1 MPGWLTWTVAGLV
14 AIVGGL
20 ALLVQSPP
28 ATRWGRDWLIRQ
40 VAALQLDLVASRLDV
55 DPIARRIVVHD
66 VRLAAPGHRDDPFFT
81 ASRVAVSLPW
91 AVFRGRVR
99 IDLLEVDGGRVHL
112 LRERGVMV
120 NLPPSSGKPPPEV
133 PRRLDLRN
141 VRISWLD
148 VAYEDRTGDSDV
160 SVRGLRLSLDER
172 QQRGATAAAGT
183 LNGEWLHVRLGAR
196 ATTSGTFGGGAAFDG
211 SHLALDGL
219 TIPLPEARVVA
230 DGHVRRLLDDTR
242 FELGLKGTLDYAAL
256 SAWTPPPVP
265 VSGPGTFTGTF
276 TGPFNAYILKADFA
290 SPGLTIARATGLPLT
305 GHLELTSPRTVI
317 EPFRITMPATTA
329 SPLEGVVAGRFTYEF
344 GNSSSDMAATFR
356 DVDLDRAL
364 AAYNE
369 DPTTFAA
376 WEDGT
381 VTIRRASPA
390 DTMELHARGTS
401 RALARADRIAVDG
414 TWKADLVREQW
425 HVDHDH
431 RLLDTVRASGSMAWP
446 AADSPARSPL
456 SGPLAVEIGDV
467 GPTVRAA
474 RRSGIDLSPWL
485 MDVTGPASGTLAM
498 DGTMARMVI
507 RGRVA
512 SSSLRLPTGA
522 AATAA
527 ADIVYDG
534 DTLQATAF
542 DLTTPGASMS
552 GDVVMGMESSALKGS
567 FRASAIDLPQLAAP
581 FASLTTLSG
590 VVNMQGTIGGTTDV
604 PDVPFTVQSTPIAY
618 EDQRVGT
625 VTVDARLVGTTV
637 EFATLSVDQ
646 GPGTFTG
653 RGRVDYESGAYDVT
667 LAGRDLRWTNP
678 QQGAP
683 VEAVTARL
691 DFAGAG
697 TFDTPGGSG
706 TMTLL
711 PIGGSIGDLVGP
723 TDVRAGFAGGLLNT
737 TTFLPKLRTLVQATV
752 SPRAPYAYRGT
763 AAVSA
768 LDVQPFLLAVGHLP
782 EAVSGT
788 VGASASFEG
797 EATDPATAR
806 AQVNLQTAEL
816 SVGGLPVRLDR
827 PARATVRMDDFT
839 IDDLALRAGTTTLV
853 ASGRYRDGAS
863 TPLTARVNGRL
874 ADVVSLGRAV
884 GAVPP
889 GMTADGA
896 IDGTWESR
904 GGIAQARATLRL
916 TDATVTPD
924 GLPALTALNTTAVFD
939 GAAVT
944 VDALRGEWQGAV
956 LEGTARI
963 PRPVLTATAAAPA
976 STPGRIDLTL
986 RGVTQQALAP
996 WLPAATLSQT
1006 DLKMAATLG
1015 LDVMSATLDGL
1026 RGALVLDQ
1034 LEVTAAGVPIAQS
1047 HPSKFGIAGRTVTFD
1062 DVTFSAGTPVV
1073 FGGRVTMLDEPT
1085 FDLTVTGTPGL
1096 RPFSVLSPAL
1106 SVDGAA
1112 TVDLHVT
1119 GTAAAPRVD
1128 GRVDLD
1134 DAEVVL
1140 REPRV
1145 IASDIS
1151 GPIVFAGDRVTVN
1164 GVKGFINGGD
1174 FELSGGARVLGVDV
1188 MSGQITAQVRGVA
1201 LEYPVN
1207 VDSEIDAILTFT
1219 PGPGQPLLSGDVRV
1233 QRAAYRAAISLPA
1246 LLAMGQT
1253 RPAATP
1259 TAPSYSEQVRLD
1271 VAVTTVD
1278 DIAIDNNYGRIEA
1291 GANLRVQ
1298 GTVARPGATGRIDLR
1313 EGGELYV
1320 LGGLYRLNESS
1331 ISLTNPATIAP
1342 DLNISAVT
1350 SVAGGEDTLT
1360 LTGTL
1365 DRLSTNVT
1373 SSNPDARQSTLD
1385 VLLRTN
1391 SINREDALA
1400 LLSGELLGV
1409 GRALGLDSVR
1419 VDRGYD
1425 VDSIFQDAGQLAA
1438 ENQDPTTR
1446 LTLSKRV
1453 RPDVEV
1459 IISQDLSKSGL
1470 TGVVSYRP
1478 WRGLELRGTQ
1488 RDNSDRNYAIRHQI
1502 TFGAVATPVTAKR
1515 QLPRV
1520 GAVEIDGVPADEPA
1534 LRRLLKMVPGKK
1546 FDFIDWREDLDRL
1559 RAWYHERQRLEARV
1573 RASRAERPDG
1583 TMALTYRITPGPE
1596 TVLVLDRV
1604 PESKKLR
1611 RALEDAWTSAVYDRF
1626 LTDELRWL
1634 VQVEL
1639 VRRDVMNAIVE
1650 AQVTESTPERKVARV
1665 AVTSGTP
1672 ATARQ
1677 VRYRGQKTLSGA
1689 QFDAQVQA
1697 FGIGEYVWMEPLA
1710 IVRPITDLYY
1720 AIGYRHAVVD
1730 ARPVTIEGTTAVL
1743 DVTIDEGPPT
1753 RVGAVTFEGVD
1764 ESLREPVTTAAR
1776 LFEGQVYADAN
1787 ADEARRR
1794 MESVYRARGY
1804 NGVAVSPTVTAD
1816 DAAHT
1821 VAVRFDVQSG
1831 PQQRLAE
1838 VVVDGARITRDS
1850 AVTSALGLDT
1860 GEPVDLA
1867 SWAQARKRVYDT
1879 NVFRQVDVQPEVIP
1893 GGDGQTEQV
1902 RARVTVTE
1910 WPEWR
1915 LRYGLQLDDALTATG
1930 DELARGRTR
1939 QLGVTA
1945 DLQNRNVFGRAFTF
1959 GVTGRAEADLRSSST
1974 YFTFPTL
1981 FGHAVQTNVFA
1992 SVQRRDLAL
2001 VADTNDYRQDDTLLS
2016 IEQRIRRGT
2025 AFQLAYGYRV
2035 KRSALLPLDPEELFQ
2050 QRTLFG
2056 RFTASVFGDR
2066 RDNPFDAKRGW
2077 FGAFNAE
2084 RVTEFESGADAI
2096 KLLTTAYGYRT
2107 YGRLTFASAA
2117 RVGLSFLDELV
2128 FTDRFYVGGSN
2139 TVRGYGEDA
2148 AGPKNLLGIARGGNA
2163 MLVVNQ
2169 ELRASILKWARA
2181 VAFVDAGNVFLR
2193 NSDMSLGAL
2202 QVGYGVGLRF
2212 DTPFSI
2218 FRIDVGWPHTPVS
2231 GRRGARWY
2239 FGLGQIF

>member
-1 MPGWLTWTVAGLV
+1 MKAPGWLAWTAAGLV
-14 AIVGGL
+14 AVVGGL

-28 ATRWGRDWLIRQ
+28 ATRWARDWLIRQ
-40 VAALQLDLVASRLDV
+40 VATMWQLDLATSRLDL
-55 DPIARRIVVHD
+55 DPVSRRVTLYD
-66 VRLAAPGHRDDPFFT
+66 VRLAAPGHDDDPFFA
-81 ASRVAVSLPW
+81 ASRVSASLPW
-91 AVFRGRVR
+91 SVFRGRVR
-99 IDLLEVDGGRVHL
+99 VDVLEVDGGRVHL
-112 LRERGVMV
+112 MREGGVMV
-120 NLPPSSGKPPPEV
+120 NLPPSSGKPPPDV

-141 VRISWLD
+141 VRVSWLD
-148 VAYEDRTGDSDV
+148 VVYEDRTGDSDV
-160 SVRGLRLSLDER
+160 SVRGLRLLLDER
-172 QQRGATAAAGT
+172 QQRGAVDAAGT
-183 LNGEWLHVRLGAR
+183 IAADWLHVRLGAK
-196 ATTSGTFGGGAAFDG
+196 ATTSGAWRGGAAFDG

-219 TIPLPEARVVA
+219 TIPLPESTVVA
-230 DGHVRRLLDDTR
+230 DGYIRRVLDDTH
-242 FELGLKGTLDYAAL
+242 FELGLKGTLDYATL

-276 TGPFNAYILKADFA
+276 TGPFSAYILKADFA
-290 SPGLTIARATGLPLT
+290 SPGLTIARAEGLPLS

-317 EPFRITMPATTA
+317 QPFRVTMPATAA
-329 SPLEGVVAGRFTYEF
+329 SPREGVVEGRFTYEF
-344 GNSSSDMAATFR
+344 GVGASDMAATFR

-381 VTIRRASPA
+381 VAIRRASPA

-401 RALARADRIAVDG
+401 RALTRADRIAVDG

-431 RLLDTVRASGSMAWP
+431 RLLDSVRASGSMAWP
-446 AADSPARSPL
+446 SAETPAQSPL
-456 SGPLAVEIGDV
+456 SGPLAVEIGNV
-467 GPTVRAA
+467 GATVRAA

-485 MDVTGPASGTLAM
+485 MDVTGPASGTLVM

-507 RGRVA
+507 RGRIA
-512 SSSLRLPTGA
+512 SSALRLPTGA

-527 ADIVYDG
+527 ADIVYDLE
-534 DTLQATAF
+534 TLQATAF
-542 DLTTPGASMS
+542 ELTTPGASMS
-552 GDVVMGMESSALKGS
+552 GDVTMGMDSSRLRGS
-567 FRASAIDLPQLAAP
+567 FRASATDLPQLAAP
-581 FASLTTLSG
+581 FASLPTLSG
-590 VVNMQGTIGGTTDV
+590 VVNMQGTIGGTTDT

-618 EDQRVGT
+618 EGQRVGT
-625 VTVDARLVGTTV
+625 VDVQARLIGTTV
-637 EFATLSVDQ
+637 EFARLSVQQD
-646 GPGTFTG
+646 PGTFTG
-653 RGRVDYESGAYDVT
+653 TGHVDYETGAYDVT
-667 LAGRDLRWTNP
+667 LAGRDLQWMNP

-697 TFDTPGGSG
+697 TFETPGGHG
-706 TMTLL
+706 TMTLT
-711 PIGGSIGDLVGP
+711 PIGGSIGDLVGS
-723 TDVRAGFAGGLLNT
+723 TDVRAEFAEGLLNAT
-737 TTFLPKLRTLVQATV
+737 AFLPKLRTLVQATV
-752 SPRAPYAYRGT
+752 SPRAPYAYQGT

-768 LDVQPFLLAVGHLP
+768 LDVQPFLLAVGTLP
-782 EAVSGT
+782 EAVSGR
-788 VGASASFEG
+788 VGASAAFDGRAS
-797 EATDPATAR
+797 DPNTAR
-806 AQVNLQTAEL
+806 ALVNLQSVEL
-816 SVGGLPVRLDR
+816 SVGGMPVRLER
-827 PARATVRMDDFT
+827 PARATVRLDDFT
-839 IDDLALRAGTTTLV
+839 VDDLALRAGSTTLV
-853 ASGRYRDGAS
+853 ASGRYRDGTS
-863 TPLTARVNGRL
+863 TPLNATVNGRL
-874 ADVVSLGRAV
+874 ADVVALGRAF

-889 GMTADGA
+889 GVAADGA
-896 IDGTWESR
+896 IEGTWQSR
-904 GGIAQARATLRL
+904 GGLENARATLRL

-924 GLPALTALNTTAVFD
+924 GLPSLTALDTTATFD
-939 GAAVT
+939 GAVLT

-956 LEGTARI
+956 LEGKARL
-963 PRPVLTATAAAPA
+963 PRPVLTATAASPA
-976 STPGRIDLTL
+976 SAPGRVDLTL

-996 WLPAATLSQT
+996 WLPASTVSQT
-1006 DLKMAATLG
+1006 DLKAAATLG
-1015 LDVMSATLDGL
+1015 LDVTSPTLDGL
-1026 RGALVLDQ
+1026 RGALLFDQ

-1047 HPSKFGIAGRTVTFD
+1047 HPSKLGISGRTITFD

-1073 FGGRVTMLDEPT
+1073 FGGRVTMLEVPT
-1085 FDLTVTGTPGL
+1085 FDVTVTGTPGL
-1096 RPFSVLSPAL
+1096 RPFSVLSPSM

-1119 GTAAAPRVD
+1119 GTTAAPRVE
-1128 GRVDLD
+1128 GRVELD
-1134 DAEVVL
+1134 DAEVVM
-1140 REPRV
+1140 RNPRV

-1151 GPIVFAGDRVTVN
+1151 GPIVFDGDRVSVN

-1174 FELSGGARVLGVDV
+1174 FELAGGARVLGVDV

-1207 VDSEIDAILTFT
+1207 VDSEIDAILTFA

-1253 RPAATP
+1253 RPTATQAA
-1259 TAPSYSEQVRLD
+1259 AASYPERVRLD

-1298 GTVARPGATGRIDLR
+1298 GTAARPGATGRIDLR

-1320 LGGLYRLNESS
+1320 LGGIYRLNESS
-1331 ISLTNPATIAP
+1331 ISLTNPAVISP

-1350 SVAGGEDTLT
+1350 NASGSENTLT

-1365 DRLSTNVT
+1365 DRLSTNV
-1373 SSNPDARQSTLD
+1373 SSSEPGANQNALD
-1385 VLLRTN
+1385 LLLRTN
-1391 SINREDALA
+1391 SLNREDALA

-1409 GRALGLDSVR
+1409 GRALGFDSVR

-1425 VDSIFQDAGQLAA
+1425 VDPIGLAA
-1438 ENQDPTTR
+1438 ENADPTTR

-1453 RPDVEV
+1453 RSDVEV

-1478 WRGLELRGTQ
+1478 WRGLELRATQ

-1502 TFGAVATPVTAKR
+1502 TFGAVPTPTTTKR
-1515 QLPRV
+1515 VLPRV
-1520 GAVEIDGVPADEPA
+1520 GAVEIDGVPADEAA
-1534 LRRLLKMVPGKK
+1534 LRKLLKMTPGKK
-1546 FDFIDWREDLDRL
+1546 FDFIAWREDLDRL
-1559 RAWYHERQRLEARV
+1559 RGWYHERQRLEARV

-1583 TMALTYRITPGPE
+1583 TMALTYRVAPGPE

-1604 PESKKLR
+1604 PESAKLR
-1611 RALEDAWTSAVYDRF
+1611 RAMEDAWTGAVYDRF

-1639 VRRDVMNAIVE
+1639 VRKNVMEAIVE

-1665 AVTSGTP
+1665 SVTNGTQ
-1672 ATARQ
+1672 ATARRI
-1677 VRYRGQKTLSGA
+1677 RYTGEKSLGA
-1689 QFDAQVQA
+1689 ADFDAQVRA
-1697 FGIGEYVWMEPLA
+1697 FGLAEYVWMEPLA
-1710 IVRPITDLYY
+1710 VVRPLTDLYY
-1720 AIGYRHAVVD
+1720 AIGYRHAIVD
-1730 ARPVTIEGTTAVL
+1730 AKPVRLDGTTAVL

-1753 RVGAVTFEGVD
+1753 LVGAVTFDGVD
-1764 ESLREPVTTAAR
+1764 EALREPVTTAAR
-1776 LFEGQVYADAN
+1776 LFEGQIYADAN

-1794 MESVYRARGY
+1794 MENVYRSRGY
-1804 NGVAVSPTVTAD
+1804 NSVAVTPTVTAD
-1816 DAAHT
+1816 EATHT
-1821 VAVRFDVQSG
+1821 VAVRFAVQSG

-1838 VVVDGARITRDS
+1838 VVVDGARITRES
-1850 AVTSALGLDT
+1850 AVTSALGLDP
-1860 GEPVDLA
+1860 GEPVDLGA
-1867 SWAQARKRVYDT
+1867 WAQARKRVYDT
-1879 NVFRQVDVQPEVIP
+1879 NVFRQVDVQPEVIA
-1893 GGDGQTEQV
+1893 GSDGATEQV

-1915 LRYGLQLDDALTATG
+1915 LRYGLQLEDALNTTG
-1930 DELARGRTR
+1930 EDVSRGRSR

-1959 GVTGRAEADLRSSST
+1959 GVTGRAERDLRSSST
-1974 YFTFPTL
+1974 YLTFPTL

-1992 SVQRRDLAL
+1992 SVQRQELAL
-2001 VADTNDYRQDDTLLS
+2001 VAETNDYRQTDSQLS

-2025 AFQLAYGYRV
+2025 TFQIAYGYRL

-2056 RFTASVFGDR
+2056 RFTASIFGDR
-2066 RDNPFDAKRGW
+2066 RDNPFDAKKGW
-2077 FGAFNAE
+2077 FGALNAQ

-2117 RVGLSFLDELV
+2117 RVGLSFLDDLV

-2139 TVRGYGEDA
+2139 TIRGYGEDA

-2163 MLVVNQ
+2163 MLVLNQ

-2181 VAFVDAGNVFLR
+2181 VAFVDAGNVFLA
-2193 NSDMSLGAL
+2193 NADMSLGNL

-2218 FRIDVGWPHTPVS
+2218 FRIDVGWPTTGP
-2231 GRRGARWY
+2231 RGARWY